1 MKRAFNLV
9 WVIFVGLVSL
19 PLQAADQSYVKRGT
33 PERHGRAWV
42 ERSEISAPV
51 REGGRLIL
59 RADVGS
65 VAIRPGSSNRLEG
78 QVVLRAYTG
87 GEAEARRIFGNY
99 QLSVR
104 TLENGGVDV
113 TARLEGG
120 GHHHMSF
127 GADFQIKLPQRFNLD
142 VETQGGDIGVENVL
156 QGEARLTTAG
166 GDIRTADVSGALKA
180 ETAGGN
186 IVLGQMGQRVDA
198 RTAGGGIRVGDVK
211 GDAALETSGGE
222 IVVGQVAGT
231 LRAETAGGD
240 VVIAGAAGP
249 VVAQTAGGQIQIGPA
264 GGSVRAETAGG
275 SIRCRGTRGRVV
287 AETAGGSID
296 LIQVEG
302 PVKASTAAGRIL
314 AQWTVSQKGFG
325 ASQLQTSMGDVYVY
339 LPPNLPL
346 NIDAA
351 IDVAAGHQIVSDFPL
366 TIQGDKE
373 EFVARSISGRGAL
386 NGGGETLRI
395 RTTAGNIEIRKIDAR
410 ALEELKSRE
419 ESTWQRW
426 EQRRTERERRW
437 LEREQER
444 RERQREREEGRD
456 RDEDPE

>member
-1 MKRAFNLV
+1 MGKAFNLQ
-9 WVIFVGLVSL
+9 WLILVGLVSL
-19 PLQAADQSYVKRGT
+19 PLQAVDQSYVKRGT

-65 VAIRPGSSNRLEG
+65 VTIKPGTSDRLEG

-87 GEAEARRIFGNY
+87 SEAEARRIFGNC

-104 TLENGGVDV
+104 ALENGGVYV
-113 TARLEGG
+113 TARSEGERR
-120 GHHHMSF
+120 HHMSF

-142 VETQGGDIGVENVL
+142 VETQGGDIGVENAL

-166 GDIRTADVSGALKA
+166 GDIRTAEVSGTLKA
-180 ETAGGN
+180 ETAGGS
-186 IVLGQMGQRVDA
+186 ITLGQMGQRVDA

-211 GDAALETSGGE
+211 GDATLETSGGE
-222 IVVGQVAGT
+222 IVVGQIAGT

-240 VVIAGAAGP
+240 VVIAGAVGE

-275 SIRCRGTRGRVV
+275 SIRCQGARGRVV

-314 AQWTVSQKGFG
+314 AQWTGTKKVFG
-325 ASQLQTSMGDVYVY
+325 ASQLETSMGDIYVY

-346 NIDAA
+346 NIDAV
-351 IDVAAGHQIVSDFPL
+351 IDAAMGHRIVSDFPL
-366 TIQGDKE
+366 AIQGDKE

-395 RTTAGNIEIRKIDAR
+395 RTTAGNIEIRKLDAR
-410 ALEELKSRE
+410 ALEDLKSRE
-419 ESTWQRW
+419 GSAWQRW
-426 EQRRTERERRW
+426 EERRTERERRR

-444 RERQREREEGRD
+444 RERQREREEERD